1 MPLQLVIGGLATGSL
16 YALIALGLVIIY
28 RVSHVLNF
36 AQGEM
41 AMVSAFLA
49 FTFLGVFRIPFVWA
63 CLLAIGT
70 SFLLGAIIE
79 AAFLRPAKKSDV
91 LGLVVITLGVQQI
104 LYGMAGWIWG
114 YDTKLFPSP
123 VSDTTHYR
131 FGAAIVSQ
139 ANLWILGVSVAL
151 MLLLLLFFRYTR
163 TGIALRAVPQNP
175 TAARLMGI
183 RASRAFSLTWGIASV
198 LGAVAGILIAPIT
211 FLDPNMM
218 LNPLLKAFA
227 AATLGGMS
235 SFAGAVVGG
244 GSLGI
249 LENLVGA
256 YLAPELKDSVA
267 FVVIVLVLCVRP
279 SGILGRHY
287 ERRV

>member
-1 MPLQLVIGGLATGSL
+1 MLLHLVIGGLATGSL

-49 FTFLGVFRIPFVWA
+49 FTFLGALHIPYVWA
-63 CLLAIGT
+63 CLLAIGS

-91 LGLVVITLGVQQI
+91 LGLVVITLGVQQV

-114 YDTKLFPSP
+114 YDTKTFPSP
-123 VSDTTHYR
+123 VSDTTLYR
-131 FGAAIVSQ
+131 FGAAVVSQ
-139 ANLWILGVSVAL
+139 ANLWIFGVSVAL
-151 MLLLLLFFRYTR
+151 MLVLLLFFRYTR
-163 TGIALRAVPQNP
+163 AGIALRAVPQNP
-175 TAARLMGI
+175 TTARLMGI
-183 RASRAFSLTWGIASV
+183 RASRTFSLTWSIASV

-227 AATLGGMS
+227 AATLGGMN

-267 FVVIVLVLCVRP
+267 FFVIVLVLCVRP

>member
-1 MPLQLVIGGLATGSL
+1 
-16 YALIALGLVIIY
+16 VIIY

-49 FTFLGVFRIPFVWA
+49 FTYLGLFRVPFAWA
-63 CLLAIGT
+63 CLLAIG
-70 SFLLGAIIE
+70 SAFLLGASIE
-79 AAFLRPAKKSDV
+79 AAFLRPAKQSGV

-104 LYGMAGWIWG
+104 LYGVAGWIWG
-114 YDTKLFPSP
+114 YDTKAFPSP
-123 VSDTTHYR
+123 ASDTTLYR
-131 FGAAIVSQ
+131 FGAVVVSQ
-139 ANLWILGVSVAL
+139 ANVWTFGVSVTL
-151 MLLLLLFFRYTR
+151 MLALLLFFRYTR
-163 TGIALRAVPQNP
+163 TGLALRAVSQNP
-175 TAARLMGI
+175 TTSRLMGI
-183 RASRAFSLTWGIASV
+183 RASRAFLLTWGLASV
-198 LGAVAGILIAPIT
+198 LAAVAGILIAPIT

-227 AATLGGMS
+227 AATLGGMN

-267 FVVIVLVLCVRP
+267 FFVIVLTLCVRP
-279 SGILGRHY
+279 SGILGRRY